1 LDRDPFL
8 DMLKYSRV
16 NLDVVARSERLGST
30 RPVRFDA
37 GEVTGAIG
45 DSVTVLPIV
54 VGLAALTPVSLA
66 HALLFFGVFQ
76 VAWGLVYGL
85 PLSVEPM
92 KALAGLALAGTLT
105 VGEYVAAGLL
115 AGAVL
120 VVAAATG
127 ALSRVQRYVG
137 EPVIRGIQL
146 VVALLLLRAGVDLGA
161 ADPALALATAGVA
174 AVVALA
180 GFRTG
185 AALAVLGVGLALALS
200 HEGVPSADLPALA
213 LFPAGAPALTTNALS
228 ATTGQLAMTVGN
240 AAVATSLLL
249 SDLFDADVSP
259 DRLSGS
265 MGAMCL
271 SAVPLGGIPMCHGS
285 GGLAGKHAFGAST
298 GGANLVLG
306 GLYLAAVPFAGVVAR
321 FPMPVLGVVLAVVA
335 VHLGRRAVDVDGRN
349 ALALVAFVGAI
360 GLLWNV
366 GAAFLV
372 GVVADAARRRVA
384 AA

>member
-1 LDRDPFL
+1 
-8 DMLKYSRV
+8 M
-16 NLDVVARSERLGST
+16 AISERLAADYGI
-30 RPVRFDA
+30 RFDA
-37 GEVTGAIG
+37 GEWTGALG

-76 VAWGLVYGL
+76 VVWGLVYGL

-92 KALAGLALAGTLT
+92 KALAGLALAGTISA
-105 VGEYVAAGLL
+105 GEYVAAGLL
-115 AGAVL
+115 AGVVL
-120 VVAAATG
+120 LAAAATG
-127 ALSRVQRYVG
+127 ALSRVQRYVS

-146 VVALLLLRAGVDLGA
+146 AVALLLLRAGVDLGA
-161 ADPALALATAGVA
+161 ADPTLAIAAAGVA
-174 AVVALA
+174 GVVALA
-180 GFRTG
+180 GYRRG
-185 AALAVLGVGLALALS
+185 AALAVLGVGLALA
-200 HEGVPSADLPALA
+200 VADAGLPAAEFPGLA
-213 LFPAGAPALTTNALS
+213 VFPAGAPAVTTDALS

-249 SDLFDADVSP
+249 SDLFDADVSA

-271 SAVPLGGIPMCHGS
+271 SAIPLGGIPMCHGS
-285 GGLAGKHAFGAST
+285 GGLAGKHAFGART

-306 GLYLAAVPFAGVVAR
+306 GLYLAAVPFVSVVAA
-321 FPMPVLGVVLAVVA
+321 FPMAVLGVLLVVVA
-335 VHLGRRAVDVDGRN
+335 VHLGRRAVDVDGRR
-349 ALALVAFVGAI
+349 ALALVALVGCV

-366 GAAFLV
+366 GAAFLLGL
-372 GVVADAARRRVA
+372 GVDAVRRRLA

>member
-1 LDRDPFL
+1 MALSGRTEHSPAV
-8 DMLKYSRV
+8 S
-16 NLDVVARSERLGST
+16 
-30 RPVRFDA
+30 FDA
-37 GEVTGAIG
+37 GEWTGAIG

-76 VAWGLVYGL
+76 IVWGLVYGL

-92 KALAGLALAGTLT
+92 KALAGLALAGALT
-105 VGEYVAAGLL
+105 AGEYVTAGLL
-115 AGAVL
+115 AGVVL

-127 ALSRVQRYVG
+127 ALSRVERYVG

-146 VVALLLLRAGVDLGA
+146 AVALVLLRAGVDLGL
-161 ADPALALATAGVA
+161 ADPTLALAAAGVA
-174 AVVALA
+174 GVVALA
-180 GFRTG
+180 GRRRG
-185 AALAVLGVGLALALS
+185 AALAVLGVGLALALA
-200 HEGVPSADLPALA
+200 ETGLP
-213 LFPAGAPALTTNALS
+213 APALPTLAVFPAAAPAVTADALS

-271 SAVPLGGIPMCHGS
+271 SAVPLGGVPMCHGS
-285 GGLAGKHAFGAST
+285 GGLAGKHAFGART

-306 GLYLAAVPFAGVVAR
+306 GLYLAAVPFAGVVAA
-321 FPMPVLGVVLAVVA
+321 FPMAVLGVVLAVVA
-335 VHLGRRAVDVDGRN
+335 AHLGRRAVAVEGRG
-349 ALALVAFVGAI
+349 ALAVVAVVGVV
-360 GLLWNV
+360 GLAWNV
-366 GAAFLV
+366 GAAFLA
-372 GVVADAARRRVA
+372 GLLLDALRRRVA
-384 AA
+384 PARGAAGT